1 MRLHASTPCAST
13 PLAVADDAEARA
25 QAEALAAAEAAADAL
40 FVSDGIGGGTSPVMA
55 GWPAANSSSSSGL
68 SPSLMSRMDGGMGG
82 GMDGGMDGGMGGGGD
97 DDGPLPELR
106 QRAAASAL
114 VEELRL
120 EGAKSARLE
129 KIISKLMGEL
139 RAAKLHA
146 AAAGGGPRALG
157 AFEAA
162 TTRLEAQSTPRPTT
176 QARRMPRRWPLWDR
190 WLRWHRD

>member
-1 MRLHASTPCAST
+1 
-13 PLAVADDAEARA
+13 
-25 QAEALAAAEAAADAL
+25 
-40 FVSDGIGGGTSPVMA
+40 
-55 GWPAANSSSSSGL
+55 
-68 SPSLMSRMDGGMGG
+68 MGG
-82 GMDGGMDGGMGGGGD
+82 GMDGGMGGGMGGGGD

-162 TTRLEAQSTPRPTT
+162 TTRLEAQLRDNATSVGALEVTLRKGLETVAERLSAVAGAVKSAAVGRASSASCAS
-176 QARRMPRRWPLWDR
+176 AR
-190 WLRWHRD
+190 